1 MSLASRESGQEHHG
15 GSIQDQ
21 RRRGADRCCSAR
33 ARDHD
38 TAVLRRRCRPPTGEG
53 AGHRP
58 AHVRNALASHTGG
71 ETQDEARAALH
82 GVRIPQARRVRCA
95 SRGAVHIARLTPG
108 RSPATLAVIRSE
120 AELRSLEAA
129 PFNPR
134 MLRRIA
140 TGARTTLLTATDFT
154 IADGLFGR
162 LETPLLRRT
171 PRKIDQPI
179 SIVFETEQIADRRNS
194 PLNSR
199 ARISDGS
206 GIRFFVVSG
215 KIFLDGS
222 TRYHA
227 SEPSSGSER
236 WQKPRRSAVIFGP
249 VFVLIRSITKVA
261 TGGPNG
267 CAGAV
272 IAPLNRSTTPPDVA
286 LLLEFGPRL
295 SWQRA

>member
-1 MSLASRESGQEHHG
+1 MSTSTRRPDPTSFAIELSLPGESCVLL
-15 GSIQDQ
+15 SFFIC
-21 RRRGADRCCSAR
+21 GAAIVNRSCAG
-33 ARDHD
+33 
-38 TAVLRRRCRPPTGEG
+38 CRPPIGST
-53 AGHRP
+53 APTACYRRP
-58 AHVRNALASHTGG
+58 H
-71 ETQDEARAALH
+71 
-82 GVRIPQARRVRCA
+82 

-129 PFNPR
+129 SFNPR

-140 TGARTTLLTATDFT
+140 TGARATLLTATDFT

-171 PRKIDQPI
+171 PREIDQPI

-222 TRYHA
+222 MRYDA
-227 SEPSSGSER
+227 SEQSSGSEGEYR
-236 WQKPRRSAVIFGP
+236 GVVSDSRGHS
-249 VFVLIRSITKVA
+249 S
-261 TGGPNG
+261 
-267 CAGAV
+267 
-272 IAPLNRSTTPPDVA
+272 
-286 LLLEFGPRL
+286 E
-295 SWQRA
+295 SWAIDSSR